1 MTQSM
6 NEQLPARVGLTQE
19 FDCSYLPNRQEQ
31 LLVILDPSCY
41 STDKFESLLGL
52 GFRRSGNQIY
62 RPHCPICSAC
72 NSVRVLAQDF
82 IPSKSQKRKLNKA
95 KNQFEVK
102 YSTQERPEYYPLYSK
117 YITMRHQDGSMYPP
131 EKEQFQSFLL
141 CSWLK
146 ITFIELWHQDTL
158 AAVAVT
164 DCMNSS
170 ISAIYTFFD
179 PDFEHYSLG
188 SVMILEQLKFA
199 KEQNKQY
206 VYLGYQIDECD
217 KMKYKTQ
224 FLPAQKQLNDEWVAI

>member
-1 MTQSM
+1 M

-41 STDKFESLLGL
+41 SKDKFESLLGL

>member
-1 MTQSM
+1 M

-19 FDCSYLPNRQEQ
+19 FDCSYLPSRREQ

-72 NSVRVLAQDF
+72 SSVRVLAQEF
-82 IPSKSQKRKLNKA
+82 MPSKSQKRKLNKA
-95 KNQFEVK
+95 KTQFEIK

-117 YITMRHQDGSMYPP
+117 YISMRHQDGSMYPP

-146 ITFIELWHQDTL
+146 ITFIELWHEDTL
-158 AAVAVT
+158 VAVAVT
-164 DCMNSS
+164 DCMNSA

>member
-1 MTQSM
+1 M

-19 FDCSYLPNRQEQ
+19 FDCSYLPNRREQ

-72 NSVRVLAQDF
+72 SSVRVLAQEF
-82 IPSKSQKRKLNKA
+82 MPSKSQKRKLNKA
-95 KNQFEVK
+95 KTQFEVK

-117 YITMRHQDGSMYPP
+117 YISMRHQDGSMYPP

-146 ITFIELWHQDTL
+146 ITFIELWHEDTL
-158 AAVAVT
+158 VAVAVT
-164 DCMNSS
+164 DCMNSA

-188 SVMILEQLKFA
+188 SVMILEQIKFA

>member
-1 MTQSM
+1 M

-19 FDCSYLPNRQEQ
+19 FDCSYLPNRREQ

-72 NSVRVLAQDF
+72 SSVRVLAQDF
-82 IPSKSQKRKLNKA
+82 MPSKSQKRKLNKA
-95 KNQFEVK
+95 KTQFEVK

-158 AAVAVT
+158 VAVAVT
-164 DCMNSS
+164 DCMNSA

>member
-1 MTQSM
+1 M

-164 DCMNSS
+164 DCNEQL
-170 ISAIYTFFD
+170 YFCNLYFFD

>member
-1 MTQSM
+1 M

-72 NSVRVLAQDF
+72 SSVRVLAQDF
-82 IPSKSQKRKLNKA
+82 MPSKSQKRKLNKA
-95 KNQFEVK
+95 KTQFEVK

-158 AAVAVT
+158 VAVAVT
-164 DCMNSS
+164 DCMNSA

-188 SVMILEQLKFA
+188 SVMILEQLTFA

>member
-1 MTQSM
+1 M

-72 NSVRVLAQDF
+72 SSVRVLAQEF
-82 IPSKSQKRKLNKA
+82 MPSKSQKRKLNKA
-95 KNQFEVK
+95 KTQFEIK

-117 YITMRHQDGSMYPP
+117 YISMRHQDGSMYPP

-146 ITFIELWHQDTL
+146 ITFIELWHEDTL
-158 AAVAVT
+158 VAVAVT
-164 DCMNSS
+164 DCMNSA

>member
-1 MTQSM
+1 M

-72 NSVRVLAQDF
+72 SSVRVLAKEF
-82 IPSKSQKRKLNKA
+82 MPSKSQKRKLNKA

-117 YITMRHQDGSMYPP
+117 YISMRHQDGSMYPP

-146 ITFIELWHQDTL
+146 ITFIELWHEDTL
-158 AAVAVT
+158 IAVAVT
-164 DCMNSS
+164 DCMNSA

>member
-1 MTQSM
+1 M
-6 NEQLPARVGLTQE
+6 NEQLPSRVGLTQE

>member
-1 MTQSM
+1 M

-19 FDCSYLPNRQEQ
+19 FDCSYLPNRREQ

-72 NSVRVLAQDF
+72 SSVRVLAQEF
-82 IPSKSQKRKLNKA
+82 MPSKSQKRKLNKA
-95 KNQFEVK
+95 KTQFEIK

-117 YITMRHQDGSMYPP
+117 YISMRHQDGSMYPP

-146 ITFIELWHQDTL
+146 ITFIELWHEDTL
-158 AAVAVT
+158 VAVAVT
-164 DCMNSS
+164 DCMNSA

>member
-1 MTQSM
+1 M

-158 AAVAVT
+158 VAVAVT
-164 DCMNSS
+164 DCMNSAF
-170 ISAIYTFFD
+170 SAIYTFFD

-188 SVMILEQLKFA
+188 SVMILEQLRFA

-206 VYLGYQIDECD
+206 VYLGYQIDECN

>member
-1 MTQSM
+1 M

-72 NSVRVLAQDF
+72 SSVRVLAQDF
-82 IPSKSQKRKLNKA
+82 MPSKSQKRKLNKA
-95 KNQFEVK
+95 KTRFEVK